1 MKIDKIKKTQ
11 SGKYKVSFD
20 NGEKLNLNDDII
32 LKNNLLFHK
41 EIDEEEFNNLNNEN
55 EKYNRYLKVLKYIGY
70 KMRSKKE
77 IIEYMNKQE
86 YSDKEKEEIL
96 SKLENNNLINDYIYV
111 KAFISD
117 KINLTNDGPY
127 KIKRELINQ
136 DIDEDIINQEL
147 RLYDEN
153 IFYDK
158 LNKLIEKKISS
169 NHKYSEYQLKQKLF
183 DYFNNLGY
191 SRDMINDCLQN
202 IQFKDNSILEKEYH
216 LLYRKL
222 SKKFEGDNLFFE
234 IKNRLLRK
242 GFNINEINEIT
253 KKVID

>member
-216 LLYRKL
+216 LLYHKL

-242 GFNINEINEIT
+242 GFNINEINEIQ
-253 KKVID
+253 KK